1 MCPTTAASSSRASS
15 PVRSVDDALV
25 KPEIL
30 LTAPIYAPV
39 LAELEREFTVH
50 KLWQA
55 ADAEAFLTEV
65 SGRVRAVVTTGLVGF
80 RGGYIDQLAK
90 LELIACFGNPRGTV
104 DLAAA
109 ASRGIFATNTPDRIS
124 PAVAELA
131 AGMVVALM
139 RRICENDRFVRAGRW
154 LQTAARPGTTLIG
167 KTCGI
172 VGLGQIG
179 RGTAVRLEAF
189 GMSVCYQGPRK
200 KEDVAY
206 PYFPDVQSLARA
218 SDCLIV
224 TCPETPE
231 TRGLIDAPV
240 LDALGPEGF
249 LVNIARGPV
258 VDQGALVTALRDKRI
273 AGAALDVYWDEPR
286 VPSELVDM
294 ENVVLLPHIGSAT
307 KEVREE
313 RGRKLMAN
321 LRAHFAGQPVLNP
334 IVQRAKGNGDRD

>member
-1 MCPTTAASSSRASS
+1 
-15 PVRSVDDALV
+15 V

-39 LAELEREFTVH
+39 LSALEHDFIVH

-55 ADAEAFLTEV
+55 ADREKFLGDV
-65 SGRVRAVVTTGLVGF
+65 AGAVRAVVTTGLVGF
-80 RGGYIDQLAK
+80 QGRYIDRLPK

-104 DLAAA
+104 DLAGAEK
-109 ASRGIFATNTPDRIS
+109 RGIPVTNTPDGIS

-131 AGMVVALM
+131 AGMAVALM

-154 LQTAARPGTTLIG
+154 LQTAPRPGTTLIG

-179 RGTAVRLEAF
+179 RGTAARLEAF
-189 GMSVCYQGPRK
+189 GMKVGYHGPRRK
-200 KEDVAY
+200 DDAGY
-206 PYFPDVQSLARA
+206 PYFEDVESLARA

-224 TCPETPE
+224 ACPERPE
-231 TRGLIDAPV
+231 TRGLIDARV
-240 LDALGPEGF
+240 LDALGSDGF
-249 LVNIARGPV
+249 VVNVARGSV
-258 VDQGALVTALRDKRI
+258 VDEQALIAALRDKRI

-286 VPSELVDM
+286 VPSELVGMD
-294 ENVVLLPHIGSAT
+294 NVVLLPHIGST
-307 KEVREE
+307 TREIREE
-313 RGRKLMAN
+313 RGRKLLAN

-334 IVQRAKGNGDRD
+334 VVQRGRGYGDRD

>member
-1 MCPTTAASSSRASS
+1 
-15 PVRSVDDALV
+15 V

-55 ADAEAFLTEV
+55 ADAGKFLKDI
-65 SGRVRAVVTTGLVGF
+65 SRRVRAVVTTGLVGC
-80 RGGYIDQLAK
+80 RADHIAALPK
-90 LELIACFGNPRGTV
+90 LELIAVFGNPRGTV
-104 DLAAA
+104 DLATA
-109 ASRGIFATNTPDRIS
+109 ASRGIFVTNTPDKIS

-131 AGMVVALM
+131 AGMTVALM
-139 RRICENDRFVRAGRW
+139 RRIVENDHFLRAGRW

-172 VGLGQIG
+172 VGLGRIG
-179 RGTAVRLEAF
+179 RGTAARLEAF
-189 GMSVCYQGPRK
+189 GMSVCYHGPHR

-206 PYFPDVQSLARA
+206 TYFPDVESLARA

-224 TCPETPE
+224 TCPEKPE
-231 TRGLIDAPV
+231 TRGLIDARV
-240 LDALGPEGF
+240 LDALGSEGF
-249 LVNIARGPV
+249 LVNVARGSV
-258 VDQGALVTALRDKRI
+258 VDEQALVTALREKRI

-286 VPSELVDM
+286 VPSALMEM
-294 ENVVLLPHIGSAT
+294 ENVVLLPHIGSST

-321 LRAHFAGQPVLNP
+321 LRAHFAGEPVLNA
-334 IVQRAKGNGDRD
+334 IAQRATGDGDRD